1 MVNKQLK
8 LGGIFMFMH
17 NFHKNALDYL
27 KNHTIAFVL
36 QAIVLF
42 YIGNMNLALET
53 KKMFSLKGSL
63 FGILLI
69 FIALIINTY
78 YEQYKSQK

>member
-1 MVNKQLK
+1 
-8 LGGIFMFMH
+8 MFMY
-17 NFHKNALDYL
+17 NFHKSALDYL
-27 KNHTIAFVL
+27 KNHTITFVL

-42 YIGNMNLALET
+42 YIGNMNLTLET

-69 FIALIINTY
+69 FIALLINIY
-78 YEQYKSQK
+78 YEQYKSKK